1 MTSNSKQ
8 RPNWLAELDELSSSR
23 DLDDRDRDALVFV
36 RELLHAPE
44 EDKDVTIKTIH
55 AVQAYYRDEFDSA
68 DDLFWKADTAQVIGS
83 IGSMVFRVSEFVPF
97 DHVGHKRVGDLL
109 VGLKRSAAHEFISEV
124 CWFRL
129 FGLIIC

>member
-68 DDLFWKADTAQVIGS
+68 DDLSG
-83 IGSMVFRVSEFVPF
+83 
-97 DHVGHKRVGDLL
+97 KRIPL
-109 VGLKRSAAHEFISEV
+109 R
-124 CWFRL
+124 
-129 FGLIIC
+129 